1 MSRDL
6 LLFFDLLNL
15 VTTQKQI
22 KYAFK
27 CLQILKMPTNAQL
40 GTWLVRVLM
49 VAADIVTR

>member
-6 LLFFDLLNL
+6 YIFLDLLNL
-15 VTTQKQI
+15 VTTQEQV

-27 CLQILKMPTNAQL
+27 CLQIPKMPTNAQL